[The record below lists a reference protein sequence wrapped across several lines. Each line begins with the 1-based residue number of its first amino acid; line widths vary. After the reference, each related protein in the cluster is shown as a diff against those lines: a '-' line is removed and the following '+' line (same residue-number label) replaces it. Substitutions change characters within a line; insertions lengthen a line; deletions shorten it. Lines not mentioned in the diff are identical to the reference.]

1 MFHIVGTNH
10 DLQHDGEPVETTW
23 PAANKAREQLKK
35 YLHKLADQTHPILV
49 AEELSEWYLT
59 QIKKGAGSILKQ
71 VADGRSDWQRIPYG
85 HRFCDPDRD
94 KRNALNLDIG
104 SHPCTPDLLRECYW
118 LACLLDVLKH
128 DVLFVCGAVHV
139 KSFSSLLRNR
149 GIALRVRTRYFG
161 RRLFKPCGSAGNAV
175 SD

>member
-71 VADGRSDWQRIPYG
+71 VA
-85 HRFCDPDRD
+85 
-94 KRNALNLDIG
+94 G